1 MKITKNENGTLTF
14 QIDERL
20 DITGSEKVKKEL
32 YGLLDG
38 VGKLELDLDGLDYVS
53 SAGLRLLLIIKK
65 KIDAKGGTMKLLNVS
80 PEVMKIFQMTGFDR
94 ILSIEM
100 KPDA

>member
-20 DITGSEKVKKEL
+20 DINGSEKVKKEL

-38 VGKLELDLDGLDYVS
+38 VGTLELDLDGLDYVS